1 MGFENAKSNL
11 GDTNLNIPQPVSE
24 ICYKTMLTLIGNII
38 NIIKVYQQYYEHM
51 GHKVIT
57 MDAAGSQCRHYN

>member
-11 GDTNLNIPQPVSE
+11 RDTNLNIPQPVSE
-24 ICYKTMLTLIGNII
+24 ICYKTILTQIRNMI

-57 MDAAGSQCRHYN
+57 VGARGSQCRHYN

>member
-11 GDTNLNIPQPVSE
+11 GDTNLKYLNQFSE
-24 ICYKTMLTLIGNII
+24 ICYKTILTLIRNMI

-57 MDAAGSQCRHYN
+57 VGAGGSQCRHYN

>member
-11 GDTNLNIPQPVSE
+11 GDTNLNIPQPVFRNM
-24 ICYKTMLTLIGNII
+24 IQNHINLIRNMI

-57 MDAAGSQCRHYN
+57 VGAGGLQCRHYN